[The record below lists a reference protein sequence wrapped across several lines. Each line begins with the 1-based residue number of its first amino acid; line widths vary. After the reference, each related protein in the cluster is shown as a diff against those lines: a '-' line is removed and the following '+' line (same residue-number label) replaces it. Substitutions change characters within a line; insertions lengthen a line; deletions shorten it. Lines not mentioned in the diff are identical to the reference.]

1 MTRVILFDKDGT
13 LMDYHKVWT
22 PYAKRS
28 IEAFAEAFDC
38 HDIKDELA
46 HRLGLING
54 QIAPNSVLASGTGDI
69 IQDQF
74 ERYQTGGGKWMKD
87 FYEEN
92 LDALRDSMELI
103 DGAADVL
110 RQLAAD
116 GYKNIIVTSDS
127 RLSTEYFIR
136 KFSLESVVHEVV
148 AGDDSPFHKP
158 DIRILEPLCRKTGH
172 SLDEMVM
179 IGDNRADTMLG
190 YEEGLRTIGVLSGTC
205 RREDLEG
212 ADMILQSV
220 TDVIDDGR
228 FILAED
234 GADHA

>member
-54 QIAPNSVLASGTGDI
+54 EIAPNSVLASGTGDI
-69 IQDQF
+69 IQDHF
-74 ERYQTGGGKWMKD
+74 ERYQTGGGQWMKD
-87 FYEEN
+87 YYEEN

-103 DGAADVL
+103 EGASEVL
-110 RQLAAD
+110 HQLASA

-158 DIRILEPLCRKTGH
+158 DVRILDPISRKFGH
-172 SLDEMVM
+172 SLKEMVM
-179 IGDNRADTMLG
+179 IGDNRTDTMLG

-205 RREDLEG
+205 RKEDLEG
-212 ADMILQSV
+212 ADMILGSV
-220 TDVIDDGR
+220 AEVLDEGR
-228 FILAED
+228 FILEEKGTDDA
-234 GADHA
+234 

>member
-1 MTRVILFDKDGT
+1 MTHIILFDKDGT

-54 QIAPNSVLASGTGDI
+54 EIAPNSVLASGTGDI
-69 IQDQF
+69 IQDYF
-74 ERYQTGGGKWMKD
+74 ERYQPGGGQWMKD

-92 LDALRDSMELI
+92 LDALRESMELI
-103 DGAADVL
+103 EGASDVL
-110 RQLAAD
+110 SQLAAS

-158 DIRILEPLCRKTGH
+158 DVRILDPIRKKFGHPLEK
-172 SLDEMVM
+172 MVM

-190 YEEGLRTIGVLSGTC
+190 YKEGLRTIGVLSGTC
-205 RREDLEG
+205 RKEDLEG
-212 ADMILQSV
+212 ADLVLGSV
-220 TDVIDDGR
+220 AEVLDDGR
-228 FILAED
+228 FIFEEKSSDDA
-234 GADHA
+234 